1 MQNITKALHERYG
14 KHSPSD
20 IEELILDNITIK
32 ELTIKDKEELEKY
45 NNLKLLCF
53 NLCKLNSLKNLP
65 HCPQLTRIEL
75 SDNVLS
81 GSELKHLLIYPQLQ
95 RIQFCNNKVHSLTEL
110 EPLKQLKHLDNLDL
124 TENPIVNSDD
134 YRKKVFEMLPS
145 LVYLDMEDKEGEMFY
160 EEDENDNEEEEEEE
174 GENAF
179 IEDDEEEDEEYDD
192 DEDNDN
198 DEQSGKENDKDKEE
212 DDGYVPG
219 KKKKLE

>member
-1 MQNITKALHERYG
+1 MLNLTKALHQRYG
-14 KHSPSD
+14 DHKPSS
-20 IEELILDNITIK
+20 IEEIILDNITIK

-81 GSELKHLLIYPQLQ
+81 GSELKHLLIYPQLKT
-95 RIQFCNNKVHSLTEL
+95 IQFCNNKVNSISEL
-110 EPLKQLKHLDNLDL
+110 EPLKELKHLDNLDL
-124 TENPIVNSDD
+124 TENPIVNSED

-145 LVYLDMEDKEGEMFY
+145 LVYLDMEDKDGQMFY

-174 GENAF
+174 GEIDF

-192 DEDNDN
+192 DEEEDNG
-198 DEQSGKENDKDKEE
+198 QGKEDDKEKDE
-212 DDGYVPG
+212 DEGYVPG
-219 KKKKLE
+219 KKKKIE